1 MKGIIAQIEGKYA
14 VVLAQDGSFRK
25 IRAKPHME
33 TGIEIDMDQPAGK
46 LQNTRLVMK
55 VTSIAAAALLA
66 LGAGYGAYSY
76 AMPYSYVH
84 LDINP
89 SVELTANVYDRI
101 IKAEALN
108 EDGRKLLEGSSLK
121 FSRIETGVSDL
132 LGIAVEKGYL
142 TEDEPQTEG
151 ATTGAAVNANTPVN
165 VNTPGGNTDSAEAD
179 EQPQVLDNA
188 VLVTV
193 SSNSPRKSGNL
204 KKKIMD
210 VASRELD
217 TDKVES
223 EILVGETSMEQRN
236 EARELGIT
244 PGKLALIEDAME
256 GEPEFQ
262 LDDLKKDSVKELLK
276 KLQGKENKRRGN
288 GNTGAQTGA
297 REQGSREQ
305 PPDNKTDS
313 PVRLEN
319 AAVLKNHGNGRAQA
333 AEQGTQDQKVK
344 AGIAGSA
351 GSPAGNSKSRSLDWI
366 NNRLKNETKGQ
377 TQNKTRKKY
386 DNPGSESEQT
396 RTGVPG
402 KGQDEGTVNDP
413 TENSSKNA
421 VTDKGEQAKSGIGS
435 SNNKN
440 TNEADRKTAGKNANE
455 LKTQR
460 KQLSN
465 DLLDQMEKQLKE
477 RNNILNGK
485 NTNAD
490 KSNANS
496 GKTDMNSSGKKR

>member
-25 IRAKPHME
+25 VRAKPYME

-55 VTSIAAAALLA
+55 VTSIAAAALLT

-121 FSRIETGVSDL
+121 FSRIETCVSDL
-132 LGIAVEKGYL
+132 LDIAVEKGYL
-142 TEDEPQTEG
+142 TEDEPKIG
-151 ATTGAAVNANTPVN
+151 NATTGTAVSAS
-165 VNTPGGNTDSAEAD
+165 TPGKDTDAAETE
-179 EQPQVLDNA
+179 EQPWELDNA

-193 SSNSPRKSGNL
+193 SSNSPQKSGNL

-223 EILVGETSMEQRN
+223 EILVGEASMEQRN

-244 PGKLALIEDAME
+244 PGKLALIENAME
-256 GEPEFQ
+256 DEPEFQ

-276 KLQGKENKRRGN
+276 KIQEKEKNSQEN
-288 GNTGAQTGA
+288 GNTGKQAGV
-297 REQGSREQ
+297 REQSSQEQ
-305 PPDNKTDS
+305 PSDKKTDS
-313 PVRLEN
+313 SVRPEN
-319 AAVLKNHGNGRAQA
+319 ATGLKSHGYGQVKA
-333 AEQGTQDQKVK
+333 AEQGTQDLEEK
-344 AGIAGSA
+344 AGSA
-351 GSPAGNSKSRSLDWI
+351 GAPAGNNKS
-366 NNRLKNETKGQ
+366 TKSQ
-377 TQNKTRKKY
+377 TRNKTNKKY
-386 DNPGSESEQT
+386 DNPDSESEQT
-396 RTGVPG
+396 RTGVSG
-402 KGQDEGTVNDP
+402 KGQDEGTV
-413 TENSSKNA
+413 
-421 VTDKGEQAKSGIGS
+421 KGEQAKSGVGS
-435 SNNKN
+435 SNNKKID
-440 TNEADRKTAGKNANE
+440 EADRKTAGKTANE

-477 RNNILNGK
+477 CNNIWDGK
-485 NTNAD
+485 DTNAD
-490 KSNANS
+490 KSNTNS
-496 GKTDMNSSGKKR
+496 GKTDMNSNGKK

>member
-25 IRAKPHME
+25 VRAKSYME

-46 LQNTRLVMK
+46 LQNTRLAMK
-55 VTSIAAAALLA
+55 VTSIAAAALLT

-89 SVELTANVYDRI
+89 SIELTANVYDRI

-108 EDGRKLLEGSSLK
+108 EDGRKLLEGSSLRY
-121 FSRIETGVSDL
+121 SRVETGVSDL
-132 LGIAVEKGYL
+132 LGTAIEKGYL
-142 TEDEPQTEG
+142 TEAGPQMG
-151 ATTGAAVNANTPVN
+151 NATTGAAISANTP
-165 VNTPGGNTDSAEAD
+165 GKDTDAAGTE

-193 SSNSPRKSGNL
+193 SSNNPQRSGNL

-210 VASRELD
+210 AASRELD

-223 EILVGETSMEQRN
+223 EILVGEASMEQRN
-236 EARELGIT
+236 EARELGVT

-256 GEPEFQ
+256 DEPEFQ

-276 KLQGKENKRRGN
+276 KIQEREKNSRKN
-288 GNTGAQTGA
+288 GNTGANAGVNVQNS
-297 REQGSREQ
+297 QEQ
-305 PPDNKTDS
+305 PSDKKTDNQVK
-313 PVRLEN
+313 PEN
-319 AAVLKNHGNGRAQA
+319 TTALKNNEDGKN
-333 AEQGTQDQKVK
+333 
-344 AGIAGSA
+344 
-351 GSPAGNSKSRSLDWI
+351 RSLDWI
-366 NNRLKNETKGQ
+366 NNRLKNETKRQ
-377 TQNKTRKKY
+377 TQNKANKKY

-396 RTGVPG
+396 GTGVSG
-402 KGQDEGTVNDP
+402 KGQDQGTVNDP
-413 TENSSKNA
+413 MGRSSENQASK
-421 VTDKGEQAKSGIGS
+421 KGEQAKSGNGS
-435 SNNKN
+435 SNNKK
-440 TNEADRKTAGKNANE
+440 TPEADRKTADKKANE

-477 RNNILNGK
+477 RSDISNCK

-490 KSNANS
+490 ESDKNG
-496 GKTDMNSSGKKR
+496 GKKDKNSSGKNR